1 MRNDVYN
8 HINFTAYI
16 GGMRLSMEKY
26 FYSICACGVICG
38 LIKRLADDKYREIIN
53 FFTCVLVVTVIL
65 QPISRTKGI
74 SFDFVN
80 GIENKSEETLS
91 MIYSEELKNKLNIL
105 LEDNAYNAKVENIY
119 CECKEHKLFKY
130 FIVAYSIL

>member
-1 MRNDVYN
+1 
-8 HINFTAYI
+8 
-16 GGMRLSMEKY
+16 MEKY

-65 QPISRTKGI
+65 QPINRTKGI

-119 CECKEHKLFKY
+119 CECKDGEIAMVELIY
-130 FIVAYSIL
+130 SGDVSAGAYLSGISGISQDRVLYSG